1 MELSIIPMD
10 LLRILHAVA
19 LFGDP
24 EAWTL
29 LDFEFGPYKLPFSG
43 GDPLVLKVGNVQ
55 RYGVTIDHGADAIKV
70 IWIDWIGT
78 CPIV

>member
-1 MELSIIPMD
+1 LAILKPDLILGSIS
-10 LLRILHAVA
+10 
-19 LFGDP
+19 F
-24 EAWTL
+24 
-29 LDFEFGPYKLPFSG
+29 PFSAWR
-43 GDPLVLKVGNVQ
+43 PLVLKVGDVQ